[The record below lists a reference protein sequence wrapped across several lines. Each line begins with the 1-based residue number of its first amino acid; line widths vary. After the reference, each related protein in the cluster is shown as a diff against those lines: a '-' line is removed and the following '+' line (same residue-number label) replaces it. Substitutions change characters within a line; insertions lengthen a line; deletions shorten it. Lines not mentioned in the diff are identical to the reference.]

1 MTKSVDQSLLDGNGN
16 FIYCF
21 PLKLF
26 SVKKSVLVKLTHF
39 ISLLQSWTNL
49 TKSIL
54 PFLGGH
60 LLKDGVMHFKWHLVK
75 CHFWFQPP
83 AAGLLADK
91 LRKIFDESW
100 ERGNTAMKEFS
111 YCCHFQI
118 TSEWTTIIYN
128 MLFNAIKFQ
137 TGYRIFIKLPTQKVC
152 YEDPGNKNDWFMKKL
167 VC

>member
-1 MTKSVDQSLLDGNGN
+1 MLSTQVVFSEKVCFSETDSFHFSFTELNQSNEIH
-16 FIYCF
+16 FA
-21 PLKLF
+21 
-26 SVKKSVLVKLTHF
+26 VL
-39 ISLLQSWTNL
+39 
-49 TKSIL
+49 
-54 PFLGGH
+54 GEH
-60 LLKDGVMHFKWHLVK
+60 LLKDDVMHFKWHLVK

-83 AAGLLADK
+83 ATGLLADK

-118 TSEWTTIIYN
+118 TSERTTIIYN
-128 MLFNAIKFQ
+128 LLFTAIKFQ
-137 TGYRIFIKLPTQKVC
+137 TGYRILIKLPTQKVC